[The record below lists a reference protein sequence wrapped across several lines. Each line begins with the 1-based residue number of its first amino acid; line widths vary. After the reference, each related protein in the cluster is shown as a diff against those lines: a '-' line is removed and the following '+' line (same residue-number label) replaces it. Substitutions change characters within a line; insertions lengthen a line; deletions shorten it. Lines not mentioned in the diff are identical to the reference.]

1 MDLSNSSRLSS
12 NLNVSKYSSKC
23 TPNEV
28 FSLTYKVSSK
38 EFQNSKFSICVTDI
52 HDAIFLLMIAS
63 VIECKQHIW
72 VYSKYPM
79 SLNANNTFWVLVKLK
94 NVGSSIW
101 ELSFRP
107 RIATTALTWESKEV
121 FKCSMLGENGC
132 NGACLLVISKVL
144 LNHVFSVL
152 VGIVSSLRMQIA
164 HFFRLL
170 SRGKCCS

>member
-38 EFQNSKFSICVTDI
+38 DFQNSKFSICVTEI

-94 NVGSSIW
+94 NVGSLIPK
-101 ELSFRP
+101 LSFRP
-107 RIATTALTWESKEV
+107 RIATTTLTWESHKV
-121 FKCSMLGENGC
+121 SNDSMLGENGC
-132 NGACLLVISKVL
+132 EGSWSYCNSK
-144 LNHVFSVL
+144 SVHESCSF
-152 VGIVSSLRMQIA
+152 GT
-164 HFFRLL
+164 FRDSFKFEDAKSTIFLDF
-170 SRGKCCS
+170 